1 MRTMQ
6 WVIAM
11 ALMMCAARTQAQFD
25 TPGSTDTRQ
34 RVVGVLTSQG
44 GPTPVAGDQ
53 LGAFANGLLVGS
65 FTFTGETAATG
76 EFEFMVFG
84 DDTDTAEVD
93 GAAQNALI
101 EFRFYD
107 TSANI
112 EYLKLGVKNASGE
125 RFNYKY
131 AGQMLPPFD
140 LPGFPIELLVP
151 TQELDL
157 VVTSNTADSGGTGD
171 GGSGGDGGGG
181 GPTRSFD
188 VDGDGKVTTR
198 DAALVLRI
206 VSGSATVSA
215 EVLQRADVNG
225 DQVVSTDDA
234 ISVLRNR

>member
-6 WVIAM
+6 WVIAVLLGM
-11 ALMMCAARTQAQFD
+11 LATEARAQFD

-34 RVVGVLTSQG
+34 RVAGVLTSQG
-44 GPTPVAGDQ
+44 GPIIEAGDQ
-53 LGAFANGLLVGS
+53 IGAFAGDLLVGS
-65 FTFTGETAATG
+65 FTFTGESAATG
-76 EFEFMVFG
+76 EFAFMVFG
-84 DDTDTAEVD
+84 DDANTEAVD
-93 GAAQNALI
+93 GAEQNVLI

-107 TSANI
+107 GSSNT
-112 EYLKLGVKNASGE
+112 EYHKLGVKNTSGE
-125 RFNYKY
+125 NYNYKY
-131 AGQMLPPFD
+131 AGQVLPPFD

-151 TQELDL
+151 TQSLDL
-157 VVTSNTADSGGTGD
+157 VVTSDTTNSGGTGSSGTGGEG
-171 GGSGGDGGGG
+171 GGSPAG
-181 GPTRSFD
+181 SFD

-225 DQVVSTDDA
+225 DQVVSTEDA